1 MQKEDR
7 LYEACLIIYFL
18 LLPLNNITLG
28 SFGSGYK
35 YLSLFVGAIFLL
47 RFFLYGKIV
56 LTTPIYMWGIYLII
70 CFVSIIWSQNF
81 GRSINSFI
89 GLAEIY
95 VITVLI
101 QNNSFSLTLKDKLF
115 KAIIFSGVIY
125 LLILFFFSR
134 TQIYTSREII
144 SFGEFG
150 GMDPNEWCCY
160 MIAPVVLALS
170 FFFKKEVNIVVKIL
184 IVIFEGLVLYG
195 CVLSGSRGGLLS
207 ILVSITLSLLYFLR
221 NNLKRICVI
230 LLGVVLLIGVFVIY
244 VLPRLPDV
252 LLERF
257 KLENILSNGGSG
269 RSDIWKESILYLLEN
284 PFRLFFGCGV
294 YGAQKIPNTT
304 HNQCLQVLIDNG
316 LIGGVVYIAFL
327 ISIFN
332 TAKNKDKVIL
342 ICFLGIQ
349 CSLLF
354 LSSYAWLKAVWM
366 IYLLV
371 LLDFKK
377 ESQIIC
383 SKENN
388 CYYFSTQTRS
398 SRKLKYE

>member
-1 MQKEDR
+1 MQKNDKV
-7 LYEACLIIYFL
+7 YEVCLIMYFL
-18 LLPLNNITLG
+18 FLPLNNITLG

-35 YLSLFVGAIFLL
+35 YLALFVGAVFLL
-47 RFFLYGKIV
+47 RLFLYGKIV
-56 LTTPIYMWGIYLII
+56 LTAHIYIWGIYLII

-81 GRSINSFI
+81 GRSIDSFI

-115 KAIIFSGVIY
+115 KAVIFSGVIY
-125 LLILFFFSR
+125 LFILFFFSES
-134 TQIYTSREII
+134 QIYTDRKII
-144 SFGEFG
+144 SFGKFG

-207 ILVSITLSLLYFLR
+207 ILVSIVLSLLYFLR
-221 NNLKRICVI
+221 NNLKRISAILLCVI
-230 LLGVVLLIGVFVIY
+230 LLIGIFVIY
-244 VLPRLPDV
+244 ILPRLPDV

-269 RSDIWKESILYLLEN
+269 RIDIWKESIQYLLEN
-284 PFRLFFGCGV
+284 PFRLFLGCGV
-294 YGAQKIPNTT
+294 YGAQKIPGTS
-304 HNQCLQVLIDNG
+304 HNQYLQVIVDNG
-316 LIGGVVYIAFL
+316 LIGALAYIAFL

-332 TAKNKDKVIL
+332 AAKNKDKVIL

-349 CSLLF
+349 FALLF
-354 LSSYAWLKAVWM
+354 LSGYAWFKAVWM
-366 IYLLV
+366 TYLLV
-371 LLDFKK
+371 VLDFKK
-377 ESQIIC
+377 ERKIIY
-383 SKENN
+383 SKGEN
-388 CYYFSTQTRS
+388 YYFSTQTRS
-398 SRKLKYE
+398 AGKFKYE